1 MSMASFFAIAK
12 IDVMNAKREKEM
24 MKIREEFPILDQKI
38 NGEDLVYL
46 DNAASTQKPRT
57 VINAIKNYYEND
69 HSNVH
74 RGVHTL
80 SVRATEAY
88 ERARQKVTEFV
99 NSPNKHQIIF
109 TKGTTESINLIASS
123 VTNLIEKNDEILIT
137 AMEHHS
143 NIVPWQELCKRTGA
157 TLKVIP
163 ISEDGDILMD
173 KYREMV
179 TNKTKLVS
187 VVHLSNTLG
196 TINPIEKIINKA
208 KSHSAI
214 TVIDGAQAAGH
225 IPIDVQKLDCDFYLF
240 SGHKIYGPT
249 GIGVLY
255 GKEDILNKIDPY
267 QYGGEMILKVTFDE
281 TTYNDLPHKFEA
293 GTPNIAGAVGI
304 GASIDFINSLDRDL
318 CHKHEMSLHDY
329 AMDKLERIDGIR
341 IIGRS
346 SNKSAILSFVIDGM
360 HPHDIGTII
369 NQKGIAVRT
378 GHHCTMPLMD
388 FYEIPGTVRASFSI
402 YNTHSE
408 IDKLIDA
415 LKLAIKMLKQ

>member
-1 MSMASFFAIAK
+1 MRL
-12 IDVMNAKREKEM
+12 DVMNIKKKGTLER
-24 MKIREEFPILDQKI
+24 IRDEFPILDQQI
-38 NGEDLVYL
+38 NGEDLIYL
-46 DNAASTQKPRT
+46 DNAASTQKPKS
-57 VINAIKNYYEND
+57 VINAIKDYYEND

-88 ERARQKVTEFV
+88 ENARAKVAEFL

-109 TKGTTESINLIASS
+109 TKGTTDSVNLIASS
-123 VTNLIEKNDEILIT
+123 VTNLIQEDDEILIT
-137 AMEHHS
+137 SMEHHS

-157 TLKVIP
+157 VLKVIP
-163 ISEDGDILMD
+163 INENGELMIEEYKNMVSE
-173 KYREMV
+173 
-179 TNKTKLVS
+179 KTKLIS

-196 TINPIEKIINKA
+196 TINPIEDIIEFA
-208 KSHSAI
+208 KSNDVI

-225 IPIDVQKLDCDFYLF
+225 LPIDVQKLDCDFYLF
-240 SGHKIYGPT
+240 SGHKIFGPT

-255 GKEDILNKIDPY
+255 GKEEILNQIDPY
-267 QYGGEMILKVTFDE
+267 QFGGEMILKVTFEE

-304 GASIDFINSLDRDL
+304 GASIDFINGIDRDL
-318 CHKHEMSLHDY
+318 AHEHEMSLHDY
-329 AMDKLERIDGIR
+329 ALEQLEDIEGIR
-341 IIGRS
+341 IIGNS
-346 SNKSAILSFVIDGM
+346 KNKSAIISFIVDGI

-388 FYEIPGTVRASFSI
+388 FYGIPGTVRASFSI
-402 YNTHSE
+402 YNNHSE
-408 IDKLIDA
+408 VDKLIDA
-415 LKLAIKMLKQ
+415 IKLAIKMLK

>member
-1 MSMASFFAIAK
+1 MKAK
-12 IDVMNAKREKEM
+12 QKKAFE
-24 MKIREEFPILDQKI
+24 KIREEFPILDQKI
-38 NGEDLVYL
+38 NGEDLIYL
-46 DNAASTQKPRT
+46 DNAASTQKPKA
-57 VINAIKNYYEND
+57 VINAIKDYYEND

-88 ERARQKVTEFV
+88 ENARVKVTEFL
-99 NSPNKHQIIF
+99 NSPNNHQIIF
-109 TKGTTESINLIASS
+109 TKGTTDSINLIATSITS
-123 VTNLIEKNDEILIT
+123 LINENDEILIT

-157 TLKVIP
+157 ILKIIP
-163 ISEDGDILMD
+163 INENGEILID
-173 KYREMV
+173 DYKDMV
-179 TNKTKLVS
+179 SAKTKLIS

-196 TINPIEKIINKA
+196 TINPIEDIIKIA
-208 KSHSAI
+208 KSHDVI

-225 IPIDVQKLDCDFYLF
+225 LPIDVQQLDCDFYLF
-240 SGHKIYGPT
+240 SGHKIFGPT

-255 GKEDILNKIDPY
+255 GKEEILNRIDPY
-267 QYGGEMILKVTFDE
+267 QYGGEMILKVTFEE
-281 TTYNDLPHKFEA
+281 TTYNSLPHKFEA

-318 CHKHEMSLHDY
+318 CHEYEMSLHDY
-329 AMDKLERIDGIR
+329 ALNQLEQIDGIR
-341 IIGRS
+341 IIGKS
-346 SNKSAILSFVIDGM
+346 SHKSAIISFVIDGM

-402 YNTHSE
+402 YNNHSE

-415 LKLAIKMLKQ
+415 IKLAIKMLK

>member
-1 MSMASFFAIAK
+1 MKAK
-12 IDVMNAKREKEM
+12 QKKAFER
-24 MKIREEFPILDQKI
+24 IREEFPILDQKI
-38 NGEDLVYL
+38 NGEDLIYL
-46 DNAASTQKPRT
+46 DNAASTQKPKA
-57 VINAIKNYYEND
+57 VINAIKDYYEND

-88 ERARQKVTEFV
+88 ENARVKVTEFL
-99 NSPNKHQIIF
+99 NSPNNHQIIF
-109 TKGTTESINLIASS
+109 TKGTTDSINLIATSITS
-123 VTNLIEKNDEILIT
+123 LINENDEILIT

-157 TLKVIP
+157 VLKIIP
-163 ISEDGDILMD
+163 INENGEILID
-173 KYREMV
+173 NYKDMV
-179 TNKTKLVS
+179 SAKTKLIS

-196 TINPIEKIINKA
+196 TINPIEDIIKIA
-208 KSHSAI
+208 KSHDVI

-225 IPIDVQKLDCDFYLF
+225 LPIDVQQLDCDFYLF
-240 SGHKIYGPT
+240 SGHKIFGPT

-255 GKEDILNKIDPY
+255 GKEEILNRIDPY
-267 QYGGEMILKVTFDE
+267 QYGGEMILKVTFEE
-281 TTYNDLPHKFEA
+281 TTYNSLPHKFEA

-318 CHKHEMSLHDY
+318 CHEYEMSLHDY
-329 AMDKLERIDGIR
+329 ALNQLEQIDGIR
-341 IIGRS
+341 IIGKS
-346 SNKSAILSFVIDGM
+346 SHKSAIISFVIDGM

-402 YNTHSE
+402 YNNHSE

-415 LKLAIKMLKQ
+415 IKLAIKMLK

>member
-1 MSMASFFAIAK
+1 MK
-12 IDVMNAKREKEM
+12 ELRKRSLEN
-24 MKIREEFPILDQKI
+24 IREDFPILHQKI
-38 NGEDLVYL
+38 NGEELVYL
-46 DNAASTQKPRT
+46 DNAASTQKPKA
-57 VINAIKNYYEND
+57 VINAIKDYYEND

-88 ERARQKVTEFV
+88 ENAREKVSQFV
-99 NSPNKHQIIF
+99 NSPNKNQIIF
-109 TKGTTESINLIASS
+109 TKGTTESINLIAGSL
-123 VTNLIEKNDEILIT
+123 TNLIEKNDEILIT

-157 TLKVIP
+157 ILKIIP
-163 ISEDGDILMD
+163 INDNGEILID
-173 KYREMV
+173 KYTEMV

-196 TINPIEKIINKA
+196 TINPIEEIIDTA
-208 KSHSAI
+208 KLNNAI
-214 TVIDGAQAAGH
+214 TVIDGAQSAGH
-225 IPIDVQKLDCDFYLF
+225 LLVDVQELDCDFYLF
-240 SGHKIYGPT
+240 SGHKVFGPT

-255 GKEDILNKIDPY
+255 GKENILNQIDPY
-267 QYGGEMILKVTFDE
+267 QFGGEMILKVTFDE
-281 TTYNDLPHKFEA
+281 TTYNGLPHKFEA

-304 GASIDFINSLDRDL
+304 GASIDFINSLDREL
-318 CHKHEMSLHDY
+318 CHQYEMSLHNY
-329 AMDKLERIDGIR
+329 ALEKLKQFDDIR
-341 IIGRS
+341 IIGKS
-346 SNKSAILSFVIDGM
+346 SKKSAIISFVIDGI

-402 YNTHSE
+402 YNNHAE
-408 IDKLIDA
+408 VDKLIDA
-415 LKLAIKMLKQ
+415 INLAIKMLKQ

>member
-1 MSMASFFAIAK
+1 MK
-12 IDVMNAKREKEM
+12 GLRKRSLEN
-24 MKIREEFPILDQKI
+24 IREEFPILHQKI

-46 DNAASTQKPRT
+46 DNAASTQKPKA
-57 VINAIKNYYEND
+57 VINAIKDYYEND

-88 ERARQKVTEFV
+88 ENAREKVSQFV
-99 NSPNKHQIIF
+99 NSPNKNQIIF
-109 TKGTTESINLIASS
+109 TKGTTESINLIAGSL
-123 VTNLIEKNDEILIT
+123 TNLIEKNDEILIT

-157 TLKVIP
+157 ILKIIP
-163 ISEDGDILMD
+163 INDNGEILID
-173 KYREMV
+173 KYTEMV

-196 TINPIEKIINKA
+196 TINPIEEIIDTA
-208 KSHSAI
+208 KLNNAI
-214 TVIDGAQAAGH
+214 TVIDGAQSAGH
-225 IPIDVQKLDCDFYLF
+225 LLVDVQELDCDFYLF
-240 SGHKIYGPT
+240 SGHKVFGPT

-255 GKEDILNKIDPY
+255 GKENILNQIDPY
-267 QYGGEMILKVTFDE
+267 QFGGEMILKVTFDE
-281 TTYNDLPHKFEA
+281 TTYNGLPHKFEA

-304 GASIDFINSLDRDL
+304 GASIDFINSLDREL
-318 CHKHEMSLHDY
+318 CHQYEMSLHDY
-329 AMDKLERIDGIR
+329 ALEKLEQFDDIR

-346 SNKSAILSFVIDGM
+346 SKKSAIISFVIDGI

-388 FYEIPGTVRASFSI
+388 FYGIPGTVRASFSI
-402 YNTHSE
+402 YNNHAE
-408 IDKLIDA
+408 VDKLIDA
-415 LKLAIKMLKQ
+415 IKLAIKMLKQ

>member
-1 MSMASFFAIAK
+1 
-12 IDVMNAKREKEM
+12 MNAKQKKAFER
-24 MKIREEFPILDQKI
+24 IREEFPILDQKI
-38 NGEDLVYL
+38 NGEDLIYL
-46 DNAASTQKPRT
+46 DNAASTQKPKA
-57 VINAIKNYYEND
+57 VINAIKDYYEND

-88 ERARQKVTEFV
+88 ENARVKVTEFL
-99 NSPNKHQIIF
+99 NSPNNHQIIF
-109 TKGTTESINLIASS
+109 TKGTTDSINLIATSITS
-123 VTNLIEKNDEILIT
+123 LINENDEILIT

-157 TLKVIP
+157 VLKIIP
-163 ISEDGDILMD
+163 INENGEILID
-173 KYREMV
+173 DYKDMV
-179 TNKTKLVS
+179 SAKTKLIS

-196 TINPIEKIINKA
+196 TINPIEDIIKIA
-208 KSHSAI
+208 KSHDVI

-225 IPIDVQKLDCDFYLF
+225 LPIDVQQLDCDFYLF
-240 SGHKIYGPT
+240 SGHKIFGPT

-255 GKEDILNKIDPY
+255 GKEEILNRIDPY
-267 QYGGEMILKVTFDE
+267 QYGGEMILKVTFEE
-281 TTYNDLPHKFEA
+281 TTYNSLPHKFEA

-318 CHKHEMSLHDY
+318 CHEYEMSLHDY
-329 AMDKLERIDGIR
+329 ALNQLEQIDGIR
-341 IIGRS
+341 IIGKS
-346 SNKSAILSFVIDGM
+346 SHKSAIISFVIDGM

-402 YNTHSE
+402 YNNHSE

-415 LKLAIKMLKQ
+415 IKLAIKMLK

>member
-1 MSMASFFAIAK
+1 MKAK
-12 IDVMNAKREKEM
+12 QKKAFER
-24 MKIREEFPILDQKI
+24 IREEFPILDQKI
-38 NGEDLVYL
+38 NGEDLIYL
-46 DNAASTQKPRT
+46 DNAASTQKPKA
-57 VINAIKNYYEND
+57 VINAIKDYYEND

-88 ERARQKVTEFV
+88 ENARVKVTEFL
-99 NSPNKHQIIF
+99 NSPNNHQIIF
-109 TKGTTESINLIASS
+109 TKGTTDSINLIATSITS
-123 VTNLIEKNDEILIT
+123 LINENDEILIT

-157 TLKVIP
+157 VLKIIP
-163 ISEDGDILMD
+163 INENGEILID
-173 KYREMV
+173 DYKDMV
-179 TNKTKLVS
+179 SAKTKLIS

-196 TINPIEKIINKA
+196 TINPIEDIIKIA
-208 KSHSAI
+208 KSHDVI

-225 IPIDVQKLDCDFYLF
+225 LPIDVQQLDCDFYLF
-240 SGHKIYGPT
+240 SGHKIFGPT

-255 GKEDILNKIDPY
+255 GKEEILNRIDPY
-267 QYGGEMILKVTFDE
+267 QYGGEMILKVTFEE
-281 TTYNDLPHKFEA
+281 TTYNSLPHKFEA

-318 CHKHEMSLHDY
+318 CHEYEMSLHDY
-329 AMDKLERIDGIR
+329 ALNQLEQIDGIR
-341 IIGRS
+341 IIGKS
-346 SNKSAILSFVIDGM
+346 SHKSAIISFVIDGV

-402 YNTHSE
+402 YNNHSE

-415 LKLAIKMLKQ
+415 IKLAIKMLK

>member
-1 MSMASFFAIAK
+1 
-12 IDVMNAKREKEM
+12 
-24 MKIREEFPILDQKI
+24 MKVKHKKTFERIREEFPILDQKI
-38 NGEDLVYL
+38 NGEDLIYL
-46 DNAASTQKPRT
+46 DNAASTQKPKA
-57 VINAIKNYYEND
+57 VINAIKDYYEND

-88 ERARQKVTEFV
+88 ENARVKVTEFL
-99 NSPNKHQIIF
+99 NSPNNHQIIF
-109 TKGTTESINLIASS
+109 TKGTTDSINLIATSITS
-123 VTNLIEKNDEILIT
+123 LINENDEILIT

-157 TLKVIP
+157 VLKIIP
-163 ISEDGDILMD
+163 INENGEILID
-173 KYREMV
+173 DYKDMV
-179 TNKTKLVS
+179 SAKTKLIS

-196 TINPIEKIINKA
+196 TINPIEDIIKIA
-208 KSHSAI
+208 KSHDVI

-225 IPIDVQKLDCDFYLF
+225 LPIDVQQLDCDFYLF
-240 SGHKIYGPT
+240 SGHKIFGPT

-255 GKEDILNKIDPY
+255 GKEEILNKIDPY
-267 QYGGEMILKVTFDE
+267 QYGGEMILKVTFEE
-281 TTYNDLPHKFEA
+281 TTYNSLPHKFEA

-318 CHKHEMSLHDY
+318 CHEYEMSLHDY
-329 AMDKLERIDGIR
+329 ALNQLEQIDGIR
-341 IIGRS
+341 IIGKS
-346 SNKSAILSFVIDGM
+346 SHKSAIISFVIDDM

-402 YNTHSE
+402 YNNHSE

-415 LKLAIKMLKQ
+415 IKLAIKMLK

>member
-1 MSMASFFAIAK
+1 MKAK
-12 IDVMNAKREKEM
+12 QKKAFER
-24 MKIREEFPILDQKI
+24 IREEFPILDQKI
-38 NGEDLVYL
+38 NGEDLIYL
-46 DNAASTQKPRT
+46 DNAASTQNPKA
-57 VINAIKNYYEND
+57 VINAIKDYYEND

-88 ERARQKVTEFV
+88 ENARVKVTEFL
-99 NSPNKHQIIF
+99 NSPNNHQIIF
-109 TKGTTESINLIASS
+109 TKGTTDSINLIATSITS
-123 VTNLIEKNDEILIT
+123 LINENDEILIT

-157 TLKVIP
+157 VLKIIP
-163 ISEDGDILMD
+163 INENGEILID
-173 KYREMV
+173 DYKDMV
-179 TNKTKLVS
+179 SAKTKLIS

-196 TINPIEKIINKA
+196 TINPIEDIIKIA
-208 KSHSAI
+208 KSHDVI

-225 IPIDVQKLDCDFYLF
+225 LPIDVQQLDCDFYLF
-240 SGHKIYGPT
+240 SGHKIFGPT

-255 GKEDILNKIDPY
+255 GKEEILNRIDPY
-267 QYGGEMILKVTFDE
+267 QYGGEMILKVTFEE
-281 TTYNDLPHKFEA
+281 TTYNSLPHKFEA

-318 CHKHEMSLHDY
+318 CHEYEMSLHDY
-329 AMDKLERIDGIR
+329 ALNQLEQIDGIR
-341 IIGRS
+341 IIGKS
-346 SNKSAILSFVIDGM
+346 SHKSAIISFVIDGM

-402 YNTHSE
+402 YNNHSE

-415 LKLAIKMLKQ
+415 IKLAIKMLK

>member
-1 MSMASFFAIAK
+1 MK
-12 IDVMNAKREKEM
+12 ELRKRSLEN
-24 MKIREEFPILDQKI
+24 IREEFPILHQKI

-46 DNAASTQKPRT
+46 DNAASTQKPKA
-57 VINAIKNYYEND
+57 VINAIKDYYEND

-88 ERARQKVTEFV
+88 ENAREKVSQFV
-99 NSPNKHQIIF
+99 NSPNKNQIIF
-109 TKGTTESINLIASS
+109 TKGTTESINLIAGSL
-123 VTNLIEKNDEILIT
+123 TNLIEKNDEILIT

-157 TLKVIP
+157 ILKIIP
-163 ISEDGDILMD
+163 INDNGEILID
-173 KYREMV
+173 KYTEMV

-196 TINPIEKIINKA
+196 TINPVEEIIDSA
-208 KSHSAI
+208 KLNNAI
-214 TVIDGAQAAGH
+214 TVIDGAQSAGH
-225 IPIDVQKLDCDFYLF
+225 LLVDVQELDCDFYLF
-240 SGHKIYGPT
+240 SGHKVFGPT

-255 GKEDILNKIDPY
+255 GKENILNQIDPY
-267 QYGGEMILKVTFDE
+267 QFGGEMILKVTFDE
-281 TTYNDLPHKFEA
+281 TTYNGLPHKFEA

-304 GASIDFINSLDRDL
+304 GASIDFINSLDREL
-318 CHKHEMSLHDY
+318 CHQYEMSLHDY
-329 AMDKLERIDGIR
+329 ALEKLEQFDNIR
-341 IIGRS
+341 IIGKS
-346 SNKSAILSFVIDGM
+346 SKKSAIISFVIDGI

-388 FYEIPGTVRASFSI
+388 FYGIPGTVRASFSI
-402 YNTHSE
+402 YNNHAE
-408 IDKLIDA
+408 VDKLIDA
-415 LKLAIKMLKQ
+415 IKLAIKMLKQ

>member
-1 MSMASFFAIAK
+1 MK
-12 IDVMNAKREKEM
+12 ELRKRSLKN
-24 MKIREEFPILDQKI
+24 IREEFPILHQKI

-46 DNAASTQKPRT
+46 DNAASTQKPKA
-57 VINAIKNYYEND
+57 VINAIKDYYEND

-88 ERARQKVTEFV
+88 ENAREKVSQFV
-99 NSPNKHQIIF
+99 NSPNKNQIIF
-109 TKGTTESINLIASS
+109 TKGTTESINLIAGSL
-123 VTNLIEKNDEILIT
+123 TNLIEKNDEILIT

-157 TLKVIP
+157 ILKIIP
-163 ISEDGDILMD
+163 INDDGEILID
-173 KYREMV
+173 KYTEMV

-196 TINPIEKIINKA
+196 TINPIEEIIDTA
-208 KSHSAI
+208 KLNNAI
-214 TVIDGAQAAGH
+214 TVIDGAQSAGH
-225 IPIDVQKLDCDFYLF
+225 LLVDVQELDCDFYLF
-240 SGHKIYGPT
+240 SGHKVFGPT

-255 GKEDILNKIDPY
+255 GKENILNQIDPY
-267 QYGGEMILKVTFDE
+267 QFGGEMILKVTFDE
-281 TTYNDLPHKFEA
+281 TTYNGLPHKFEA

-304 GASIDFINSLDRDL
+304 GASIDFINSLDREL
-318 CHKHEMSLHDY
+318 CHQYEMSLHDY
-329 AMDKLERIDGIR
+329 ALEKLEQFDDIR
-341 IIGRS
+341 IIGKS
-346 SNKSAILSFVIDGM
+346 SKKSAIISFVIDGI

-388 FYEIPGTVRASFSI
+388 FYGIPGTVRASFSI
-402 YNTHSE
+402 YNNHAE
-408 IDKLIDA
+408 VDKLIDA
-415 LKLAIKMLKQ
+415 IKLAIKMLKQ

>member
-1 MSMASFFAIAK
+1 MK
-12 IDVMNAKREKEM
+12 ELRKRSLEN
-24 MKIREEFPILDQKI
+24 IREEFPILHQKI

-46 DNAASTQKPRT
+46 DNAASTQKPKA
-57 VINAIKNYYEND
+57 VINAIKDYYEND

-88 ERARQKVTEFV
+88 ENAREKVSQFV
-99 NSPNKHQIIF
+99 NSPNKNQIIF
-109 TKGTTESINLIASS
+109 TKGTTESINLIAGSL
-123 VTNLIEKNDEILIT
+123 TNLIEKNDEILIT

-157 TLKVIP
+157 ILKIIP
-163 ISEDGDILMD
+163 INDNGEILID
-173 KYREMV
+173 KYTEMV

-196 TINPIEKIINKA
+196 TINPIEEIIDTA
-208 KSHSAI
+208 KLNNAI
-214 TVIDGAQAAGH
+214 TVIDGAQSACH
-225 IPIDVQKLDCDFYLF
+225 LLVDVQELDCDFYLF
-240 SGHKIYGPT
+240 SGHKVFGPT

-255 GKEDILNKIDPY
+255 GKENILNQIDPY
-267 QYGGEMILKVTFDE
+267 QFGGEMILKVTFDE
-281 TTYNDLPHKFEA
+281 TTYNGLPHKFEA

-304 GASIDFINSLDRDL
+304 GASIDFINSLDREV
-318 CHKHEMSLHDY
+318 CHQYEMSLHDY
-329 AMDKLERIDGIR
+329 ALEKLEQFDDIR
-341 IIGRS
+341 IIGKS
-346 SNKSAILSFVIDGM
+346 SKKSAIISFVIDGI

-388 FYEIPGTVRASFSI
+388 FYGIPGTVRASFSI
-402 YNTHSE
+402 YNNHAE
-408 IDKLIDA
+408 VDKLIDA
-415 LKLAIKMLKQ
+415 IKLAIKMLKQ

>member
-1 MSMASFFAIAK
+1 MK
-12 IDVMNAKREKEM
+12 ELRKRSLEN
-24 MKIREEFPILDQKI
+24 IREEFPILHQKI

-46 DNAASTQKPRT
+46 DNAASTQKPKA
-57 VINAIKNYYEND
+57 VINAIKDYYEND

-88 ERARQKVTEFV
+88 ENAREKVSQFV
-99 NSPNKHQIIF
+99 NSPNKNQIIF
-109 TKGTTESINLIASS
+109 TKGTTESINLIAGSL
-123 VTNLIEKNDEILIT
+123 TNLIEKDDEILIT

-157 TLKVIP
+157 ILKIIP
-163 ISEDGDILMD
+163 INDNGEILID
-173 KYREMV
+173 KYTEMV

-196 TINPIEKIINKA
+196 TINPIEEIIDTA
-208 KSHSAI
+208 KLNNSI
-214 TVIDGAQAAGH
+214 TVIDGAQSAGH
-225 IPIDVQKLDCDFYLF
+225 LLVDVQELDCDFYLF
-240 SGHKIYGPT
+240 SGHKVFGPT

-255 GKEDILNKIDPY
+255 GKENILNQIDPY
-267 QYGGEMILKVTFDE
+267 QFGGEMILKVTFDE
-281 TTYNDLPHKFEA
+281 TTYNGLPHKFEA

-304 GASIDFINSLDRDL
+304 GASIDFINSLDREL
-318 CHKHEMSLHDY
+318 CHQYEMSLHDY
-329 AMDKLERIDGIR
+329 ALEKLEQFDDIR
-341 IIGRS
+341 IIGKS
-346 SNKSAILSFVIDGM
+346 SKKSAIISFVIDGI

-388 FYEIPGTVRASFSI
+388 FYGIPGTVRASFSI
-402 YNTHSE
+402 YNNHAE
-408 IDKLIDA
+408 VDKLIDA
-415 LKLAIKMLKQ
+415 IKLAIKMLKQ

>member
-1 MSMASFFAIAK
+1 MKAK
-12 IDVMNAKREKEM
+12 QKKAFE
-24 MKIREEFPILDQKI
+24 KIREEFPILDQKI
-38 NGEDLVYL
+38 NGEDLIYL
-46 DNAASTQKPRT
+46 DNAASTQKPKA
-57 VINAIKNYYEND
+57 VINAIKDYYEND

-88 ERARQKVTEFV
+88 ENARVKVTEFL
-99 NSPNKHQIIF
+99 NSPNNHQIIF
-109 TKGTTESINLIASS
+109 TKGTTDSINLIATSITS
-123 VTNLIEKNDEILIT
+123 LINENDEILIT

-157 TLKVIP
+157 VLKIIP
-163 ISEDGDILMD
+163 INENGEILID
-173 KYREMV
+173 DYKDMV
-179 TNKTKLVS
+179 SAKTKLIS

-196 TINPIEKIINKA
+196 TINPIEDIIKIA
-208 KSHSAI
+208 KSHDVI

-225 IPIDVQKLDCDFYLF
+225 LPIDVQQLDCDFYLF
-240 SGHKIYGPT
+240 SGHKIFGPT

-255 GKEDILNKIDPY
+255 GKDEILNRIDPY
-267 QYGGEMILKVTFDE
+267 QYGGEMILKVTFEE
-281 TTYNDLPHKFEA
+281 TTYSSLPHKFEA

-304 GASIDFINSLDRDL
+304 GASIDFINGLDRDL
-318 CHKHEMSLHDY
+318 CHEYEMSLHDY
-329 AMDKLERIDGIR
+329 ALNQLEQIDGIR
-341 IIGRS
+341 IIGKS
-346 SNKSAILSFVIDGM
+346 SHKSAIISFVIDGM

-402 YNTHSE
+402 YNNHSE

-415 LKLAIKMLKQ
+415 IKLAIKMLK

>member
-1 MSMASFFAIAK
+1 MKAK
-12 IDVMNAKREKEM
+12 QKKAFER
-24 MKIREEFPILDQKI
+24 IREEFPILDQKI
-38 NGEDLVYL
+38 NGEDLIYL
-46 DNAASTQKPRT
+46 DNAASTQKPKA
-57 VINAIKNYYEND
+57 VINAIKDYYEND

-88 ERARQKVTEFV
+88 ENARVKVTEFI
-99 NSPNKHQIIF
+99 NSPNNHQIIF
-109 TKGTTESINLIASS
+109 TKGTTDSINLIATSITS
-123 VTNLIEKNDEILIT
+123 LINENDEILIT

-157 TLKVIP
+157 VLKIIP
-163 ISEDGDILMD
+163 INENGEILID
-173 KYREMV
+173 DYKDMV
-179 TNKTKLVS
+179 SAKTKLIS

-196 TINPIEKIINKA
+196 TINPIEDIIKIA
-208 KSHSAI
+208 KSHDAI

-225 IPIDVQKLDCDFYLF
+225 LPIDVQKLDCDFYLF
-240 SGHKIYGPT
+240 SGHKIFGPT

-255 GKEDILNKIDPY
+255 GKEEILNRIDPY
-267 QYGGEMILKVTFDE
+267 QYGGEMILKVTFEE
-281 TTYNDLPHKFEA
+281 TTYNSLPHKFEA

-318 CHKHEMSLHDY
+318 CHEYEMSLHDY
-329 AMDKLERIDGIR
+329 ALNQLEQIDGIR
-341 IIGRS
+341 IIGKS
-346 SNKSAILSFVIDGM
+346 SHKSAIISFVIDGM

-402 YNTHSE
+402 YNNHSE

-415 LKLAIKMLKQ
+415 IKLAIKMLK

>member
-1 MSMASFFAIAK
+1 MKAK
-12 IDVMNAKREKEM
+12 QKKAFER
-24 MKIREEFPILDQKI
+24 IREQFPILDQKI
-38 NGEDLVYL
+38 NGEDLIYL
-46 DNAASTQKPRT
+46 DNAASTQKPKA
-57 VINAIKNYYEND
+57 VINAIKDYYEND

-88 ERARQKVTEFV
+88 ENARVKVTEFL
-99 NSPNKHQIIF
+99 NSPNNHQIIF
-109 TKGTTESINLIASS
+109 TKGTTDSINLIATSITS
-123 VTNLIEKNDEILIT
+123 LINENDEILIT

-157 TLKVIP
+157 VLKIIP
-163 ISEDGDILMD
+163 INENGEILID
-173 KYREMV
+173 EYKDMV
-179 TNKTKLVS
+179 SAKTKLIS

-196 TINPIEKIINKA
+196 TINPIEDIIKIA
-208 KSHSAI
+208 KSHDVI

-225 IPIDVQKLDCDFYLF
+225 LPIDVQKLDCDFYLF
-240 SGHKIYGPT
+240 SGHKIFGPT

-255 GKEDILNKIDPY
+255 GKEEILNRIDPY
-267 QYGGEMILKVTFDE
+267 QYGGEMILKVTFEE
-281 TTYNDLPHKFEA
+281 TTYNSLPHKFEA

-318 CHKHEMSLHDY
+318 CHEYEMSLHDY
-329 AMDKLERIDGIR
+329 ALNQLEQIDGIR
-341 IIGRS
+341 IIGKS
-346 SNKSAILSFVIDGM
+346 SHKSAIISFVIDGM

-402 YNTHSE
+402 YNNHSE

-415 LKLAIKMLKQ
+415 IKLAIKMLK

>member
-1 MSMASFFAIAK
+1 MKAK
-12 IDVMNAKREKEM
+12 QKKAFER
-24 MKIREEFPILDQKI
+24 IREEFPILDQKI
-38 NGEDLVYL
+38 NGEDLIYL
-46 DNAASTQKPRT
+46 DNAASTQKPKA
-57 VINAIKNYYEND
+57 VINAIKDYYEND

-88 ERARQKVTEFV
+88 ENARVKVTEFL
-99 NSPNKHQIIF
+99 NSPNNHEIIF
-109 TKGTTESINLIASS
+109 TKGTTDSINLIATSITS
-123 VTNLIEKNDEILIT
+123 LINENDEILIT
-137 AMEHHS
+137 PMEHHS

-157 TLKVIP
+157 VLKIIP
-163 ISEDGDILMD
+163 INENGEILID
-173 KYREMV
+173 DYKDMV
-179 TNKTKLVS
+179 SAKTKLIS

-196 TINPIEKIINKA
+196 TINPIEDIIKIA
-208 KSHSAI
+208 KSHDVI

-225 IPIDVQKLDCDFYLF
+225 LPIDVQQLDCDFYLF
-240 SGHKIYGPT
+240 SGHKIFGPT

-255 GKEDILNKIDPY
+255 GKEEILNRIDPY
-267 QYGGEMILKVTFDE
+267 QYGGEMILKVTFEE
-281 TTYNDLPHKFEA
+281 TTYNSLPHKFEA

-318 CHKHEMSLHDY
+318 CHEYEMSLHDY
-329 AMDKLERIDGIR
+329 ALNQLEQIDGIR
-341 IIGRS
+341 IIGKS
-346 SNKSAILSFVIDGM
+346 SHKSAIISFVIDGM

-388 FYEIPGTVRASFSI
+388 FYDIPGTVRASFSI
-402 YNTHSE
+402 YNNHSE

-415 LKLAIKMLKQ
+415 IKLAIKMLK

>member
-1 MSMASFFAIAK
+1 MKAK
-12 IDVMNAKREKEM
+12 QKKAFER
-24 MKIREEFPILDQKI
+24 IREEFPILDQKI
-38 NGEDLVYL
+38 NGEDLIYL
-46 DNAASTQKPRT
+46 DNAASTQKPKA
-57 VINAIKNYYEND
+57 VINAIKDYYEND

-88 ERARQKVTEFV
+88 ENARVKVTEFL
-99 NSPNKHQIIF
+99 NSPNNHQIIF
-109 TKGTTESINLIASS
+109 TKGTTDSINLIATSITS
-123 VTNLIEKNDEILIT
+123 LINENDEILIT

-157 TLKVIP
+157 VLKIIP
-163 ISEDGDILMD
+163 INENGEILID
-173 KYREMV
+173 DYKDMV
-179 TNKTKLVS
+179 SAKTKLIS

-196 TINPIEKIINKA
+196 TINPIEDIIKIA
-208 KSHSAI
+208 KSHDVI

-225 IPIDVQKLDCDFYLF
+225 LPIDVQKIDCDFYLF
-240 SGHKIYGPT
+240 SGHKIFGPT

-255 GKEDILNKIDPY
+255 GKEEILNRIDPY
-267 QYGGEMILKVTFDE
+267 QYGGEMILKVTFEE
-281 TTYNDLPHKFEA
+281 TTYNSLPHKFEA

-318 CHKHEMSLHDY
+318 CHEYEMSLHDY
-329 AMDKLERIDGIR
+329 ALNQLEQIDGIR
-341 IIGRS
+341 IIGKS
-346 SNKSAILSFVIDGM
+346 SHKSAIISFVIDGM

-402 YNTHSE
+402 YNNHSE

-415 LKLAIKMLKQ
+415 IKLAIKMLK

>member
-1 MSMASFFAIAK
+1 MKAK
-12 IDVMNAKREKEM
+12 QKKAFER
-24 MKIREEFPILDQKI
+24 IREEFPILDQKI
-38 NGEDLVYL
+38 NGEDLIYL
-46 DNAASTQKPRT
+46 DIAASTQKPKA
-57 VINAIKNYYEND
+57 VINAIKDYYEND

-88 ERARQKVTEFV
+88 ENARVKVTEFL
-99 NSPNKHQIIF
+99 NSPNNHQIIF
-109 TKGTTESINLIASS
+109 TKGTTDSINLIATSI
-123 VTNLIEKNDEILIT
+123 TGLINENDEILIT

-157 TLKVIP
+157 VLKIIP
-163 ISEDGDILMD
+163 INENGEILID
-173 KYREMV
+173 DYKDMV
-179 TNKTKLVS
+179 SAKTKLIS

-196 TINPIEKIINKA
+196 TINPIEDIIKIA
-208 KSHSAI
+208 KSHDVI

-225 IPIDVQKLDCDFYLF
+225 LPIDVQKLDCDFYLF
-240 SGHKIYGPT
+240 SGHKIFGPT

-255 GKEDILNKIDPY
+255 GKEEILNRIDPY
-267 QYGGEMILKVTFDE
+267 QYGGEMILKVTFEE
-281 TTYNDLPHKFEA
+281 TTYNSLPHKFEA

-318 CHKHEMSLHDY
+318 CHEYEMSLHDY
-329 AMDKLERIDGIR
+329 ALNQLEQIDGIR
-341 IIGRS
+341 IIGKS
-346 SNKSAILSFVIDGM
+346 SHKSAIISFVIDGM

-402 YNTHSE
+402 YNNHSE

-415 LKLAIKMLKQ
+415 IKLAIKMLK

>member
-1 MSMASFFAIAK
+1 MKAK
-12 IDVMNAKREKEM
+12 QKKAFER
-24 MKIREEFPILDQKI
+24 IREEFPILDQKI
-38 NGEDLVYL
+38 NGEDLIYL
-46 DNAASTQKPRT
+46 DNAASTQKPKA
-57 VINAIKNYYEND
+57 VINAIKDYYEND

-88 ERARQKVTEFV
+88 ENARVKVTEFI
-99 NSPNKHQIIF
+99 NSPNNHQIIF
-109 TKGTTESINLIASS
+109 TKGTTDSINLIATSITS
-123 VTNLIEKNDEILIT
+123 LINENDEILIT

-157 TLKVIP
+157 VLKIIP
-163 ISEDGDILMD
+163 INENGEILID
-173 KYREMV
+173 DYKDMV
-179 TNKTKLVS
+179 SAKTKLIS

-196 TINPIEKIINKA
+196 TINPIEDIIKIA
-208 KSHSAI
+208 KSHDVI

-225 IPIDVQKLDCDFYLF
+225 LPIDVQQLDCDFYLF
-240 SGHKIYGPT
+240 SGHKIFGPT

-255 GKEDILNKIDPY
+255 GKEEILNRIDPY
-267 QYGGEMILKVTFDE
+267 QYGGEMILKVTFEE
-281 TTYNDLPHKFEA
+281 TTYNSLPHKFEA

-318 CHKHEMSLHDY
+318 CHEYEMSLHDY
-329 AMDKLERIDGIR
+329 ALNQLEQIDGIR
-341 IIGRS
+341 IIGKS
-346 SNKSAILSFVIDGM
+346 SHKSAIISFVIDGM

-402 YNTHSE
+402 YNNHSE

-415 LKLAIKMLKQ
+415 IKLAIKMLK

>member
-1 MSMASFFAIAK
+1 MK
-12 IDVMNAKREKEM
+12 ELRKRSLEN
-24 MKIREEFPILDQKI
+24 IREEFPILHQKI

-46 DNAASTQKPRT
+46 DNAASTQKPKA
-57 VINAIKNYYEND
+57 VINAIKDYYEND

-88 ERARQKVTEFV
+88 ENAREKVSQFV
-99 NSPNKHQIIF
+99 NSPNKNQIIF
-109 TKGTTESINLIASS
+109 TKGTTESINLIAGSL
-123 VTNLIEKNDEILIT
+123 TNLIEKNDEILIT

-157 TLKVIP
+157 ILKIIP
-163 ISEDGDILMD
+163 INDNGEILID
-173 KYREMV
+173 KYTKMV

-196 TINPIEKIINKA
+196 TINPIEEIIDTA
-208 KSHSAI
+208 KLNNAI
-214 TVIDGAQAAGH
+214 TVIDGAQSAGH
-225 IPIDVQKLDCDFYLF
+225 LLVDVQELDCDFYLF
-240 SGHKIYGPT
+240 SGHKVFGPT

-255 GKEDILNKIDPY
+255 GKENILNQIDPY
-267 QYGGEMILKVTFDE
+267 QFGGEMILKVTFDE
-281 TTYNDLPHKFEA
+281 TTYNGLPHKFEA

-304 GASIDFINSLDRDL
+304 GASIDFINSLDREL
-318 CHKHEMSLHDY
+318 CHQYEMSLHDY
-329 AMDKLERIDGIR
+329 ALEKLEQFDDIR

-346 SNKSAILSFVIDGM
+346 SKKSAIISFVIDGI

-388 FYEIPGTVRASFSI
+388 FYGIPGTVRASFSI
-402 YNTHSE
+402 YNNHAE
-408 IDKLIDA
+408 VDKLIDA
-415 LKLAIKMLKQ
+415 INLAIKMLKQ

>member
-1 MSMASFFAIAK
+1 M
-12 IDVMNAKREKEM
+12 KELR
-24 MKIREEFPILDQKI
+24 KKSLENIREEFPILHQKI

-46 DNAASTQKPRT
+46 DNAASTQKPKA
-57 VINAIKNYYEND
+57 VINAIKDYYEND

-88 ERARQKVTEFV
+88 ENAREKVSQFV
-99 NSPNKHQIIF
+99 NSPNKNQIIF
-109 TKGTTESINLIASS
+109 TKGTTESINLIAGSL
-123 VTNLIEKNDEILIT
+123 TNLIEKNDEILIT

-157 TLKVIP
+157 ILKIIP
-163 ISEDGDILMD
+163 INDDGEILID
-173 KYREMV
+173 KYTEMV

-196 TINPIEKIINKA
+196 TINPIEEIIDTA
-208 KSHSAI
+208 KLNNAI
-214 TVIDGAQAAGH
+214 TVIDGAQSAGH
-225 IPIDVQKLDCDFYLF
+225 LLVDVQELDCDFYLF
-240 SGHKIYGPT
+240 SGHKVFGPT

-255 GKEDILNKIDPY
+255 GKENILNQIDPY
-267 QYGGEMILKVTFDE
+267 QFGGEMILKVTFDE
-281 TTYNDLPHKFEA
+281 TTYNGLPHKFEA

-304 GASIDFINSLDRDL
+304 GASIDFINSLDREV
-318 CHKHEMSLHDY
+318 CHQYEMSLHDY
-329 AMDKLERIDGIR
+329 ALEKLKQFDDIR
-341 IIGRS
+341 IIGKS
-346 SNKSAILSFVIDGM
+346 SKKSAIISFVIDGI

-388 FYEIPGTVRASFSI
+388 FYGIPGTVRASFSI
-402 YNTHSE
+402 YNNHAE
-408 IDKLIDA
+408 VDKLIDA
-415 LKLAIKMLKQ
+415 IKLAIKMLKQ

>member
-1 MSMASFFAIAK
+1 MK
-12 IDVMNAKREKEM
+12 ELRKRSLEN
-24 MKIREEFPILDQKI
+24 IRDEFPILHQKI

-46 DNAASTQKPRT
+46 DNAASTQKPKA
-57 VINAIKNYYEND
+57 VINAIKDYYEND

-88 ERARQKVTEFV
+88 ENAREKVSQFV
-99 NSPNKHQIIF
+99 NSPNKNQIIF
-109 TKGTTESINLIASS
+109 TKGTTESINLIAGSL
-123 VTNLIEKNDEILIT
+123 TNLIEKNDEILIT

-157 TLKVIP
+157 ILKIIP
-163 ISEDGDILMD
+163 INDKGEILID
-173 KYREMV
+173 KYTEMV

-196 TINPIEKIINKA
+196 TINPIEEIIDTA
-208 KSHSAI
+208 KLNNAI
-214 TVIDGAQAAGH
+214 TVIDGAQSAGH
-225 IPIDVQKLDCDFYLF
+225 LLVDVQELDCDFYLF
-240 SGHKIYGPT
+240 SGHKVFGPT

-255 GKEDILNKIDPY
+255 GKENILNQIDPY
-267 QYGGEMILKVTFDE
+267 QFGGEMILKVTFDE
-281 TTYNDLPHKFEA
+281 TTYNGLPHKFEA

-304 GASIDFINSLDRDL
+304 GASIDFINSLDREL
-318 CHKHEMSLHDY
+318 CHQYEMSLHDY
-329 AMDKLERIDGIR
+329 ALEKLEQFDDIR
-341 IIGRS
+341 IIGKS
-346 SNKSAILSFVIDGM
+346 SKKSAIISFVIDGI

-388 FYEIPGTVRASFSI
+388 FYGIPGTVRASFSI
-402 YNTHSE
+402 YNNHAE
-408 IDKLIDA
+408 VDKLIDA
-415 LKLAIKMLKQ
+415 INLAIKMLKQ

>member
-1 MSMASFFAIAK
+1 M
-12 IDVMNAKREKEM
+12 KELR
-24 MKIREEFPILDQKI
+24 KKSLENIREEFPILHQKI

-46 DNAASTQKPRT
+46 DNAASTQKPKA
-57 VINAIKNYYEND
+57 VINAIKDYYEND

-88 ERARQKVTEFV
+88 ENAREKVSQFV
-99 NSPNKHQIIF
+99 NSPNKNQIIF
-109 TKGTTESINLIASS
+109 TKGTTESINLIAGSL
-123 VTNLIEKNDEILIT
+123 TNLIEKNDEILIT

-157 TLKVIP
+157 ILKIIP
-163 ISEDGDILMD
+163 INDNGEILID
-173 KYREMV
+173 KYTEMV

-196 TINPIEKIINKA
+196 TINPIEEIIDTA
-208 KSHSAI
+208 KLNNAI
-214 TVIDGAQAAGH
+214 TVIDGAQSAGH
-225 IPIDVQKLDCDFYLF
+225 LLVDVQELDCDFYLF
-240 SGHKIYGPT
+240 SGHKVFGPT

-255 GKEDILNKIDPY
+255 GKENILNQIDPY
-267 QYGGEMILKVTFDE
+267 QFGGEMILKVTFDE
-281 TTYNDLPHKFEA
+281 TTYNGLPHKFEA

-304 GASIDFINSLDRDL
+304 GASIDFINSLDREL
-318 CHKHEMSLHDY
+318 CHQYEMSLHDY
-329 AMDKLERIDGIR
+329 ALEKLEQFDDIR
-341 IIGRS
+341 IIGKS
-346 SNKSAILSFVIDGM
+346 SKKSAIISFVIDGI

-388 FYEIPGTVRASFSI
+388 FYGIPGTVRASFSI
-402 YNTHSE
+402 YNNHAE
-408 IDKLIDA
+408 VDKLIDA
-415 LKLAIKMLKQ
+415 IKLAIKMLKQ

>member
-1 MSMASFFAIAK
+1 MK
-12 IDVMNAKREKEM
+12 ELRKRSLEN
-24 MKIREEFPILDQKI
+24 IRDEFPILHQKI

-46 DNAASTQKPRT
+46 DNAASTQKPKA
-57 VINAIKNYYEND
+57 VINAIKDYYEND

-88 ERARQKVTEFV
+88 ENAREKVSQFV
-99 NSPNKHQIIF
+99 NSPNKNQIIF
-109 TKGTTESINLIASS
+109 TKGTTESINLIAGSL
-123 VTNLIEKNDEILIT
+123 TNLIEKNDEILIT

-157 TLKVIP
+157 ILKIIP
-163 ISEDGDILMD
+163 INDNGEILID
-173 KYREMV
+173 KYTEMV

-196 TINPIEKIINKA
+196 TINPIEEIIDTA
-208 KSHSAI
+208 KLNNAI
-214 TVIDGAQAAGH
+214 TVIDGAQSAGH
-225 IPIDVQKLDCDFYLF
+225 LLVDVQELDCDFYLF
-240 SGHKIYGPT
+240 SGHKVFGPT

-255 GKEDILNKIDPY
+255 GKENILNQIDPY
-267 QYGGEMILKVTFDE
+267 QFGGEMILKVTFDE
-281 TTYNDLPHKFEA
+281 TTYNGLPHKFEA

-304 GASIDFINSLDRDL
+304 GASIDFINSLDREL
-318 CHKHEMSLHDY
+318 CHQYEMSLHDY
-329 AMDKLERIDGIR
+329 ALEKLEQFDDIR
-341 IIGRS
+341 IIGKS
-346 SNKSAILSFVIDGM
+346 SKKSAIISFVIDGI

-388 FYEIPGTVRASFSI
+388 FYGIPGTVRASFSI
-402 YNTHSE
+402 YNNHAE
-408 IDKLIDA
+408 VDKLIDA
-415 LKLAIKMLKQ
+415 INLAIKMLKQ

>member
-1 MSMASFFAIAK
+1 M
-12 IDVMNAKREKEM
+12 KELR
-24 MKIREEFPILDQKI
+24 KKSLENIREEFPILHQKI

-46 DNAASTQKPRT
+46 DNAASTQKPKA
-57 VINAIKNYYEND
+57 VINAIKDYYEND

-88 ERARQKVTEFV
+88 ENAREKVSQFV
-99 NSPNKHQIIF
+99 NSPNKNQIIF
-109 TKGTTESINLIASS
+109 TKGTTESINLIAGSL
-123 VTNLIEKNDEILIT
+123 TNLIEKNDEILIT

-157 TLKVIP
+157 ILKIIP
-163 ISEDGDILMD
+163 INDNGEILID
-173 KYREMV
+173 KYTEMV

-196 TINPIEKIINKA
+196 TINPIEEIIDTA
-208 KSHSAI
+208 KSNNAI
-214 TVIDGAQAAGH
+214 TVIDGAQSASH
-225 IPIDVQKLDCDFYLF
+225 LLVDVQELDCDFYLF
-240 SGHKIYGPT
+240 SGHKVFGPT

-255 GKEDILNKIDPY
+255 GKENILNQIDPY
-267 QYGGEMILKVTFDE
+267 QFGGEMILKVTFDE
-281 TTYNDLPHKFEA
+281 TTYNGLPHKFEA

-304 GASIDFINSLDRDL
+304 GASIDFINSLDREL
-318 CHKHEMSLHDY
+318 CHQYEMSLHDY
-329 AMDKLERIDGIR
+329 ALEKLEQFDDIR
-341 IIGRS
+341 IIGKS
-346 SNKSAILSFVIDGM
+346 SKKSAIISFVIDGI

-388 FYEIPGTVRASFSI
+388 FYGIPGTVRASFSI
-402 YNTHSE
+402 YNNHAE
-408 IDKLIDA
+408 VDKLIDA
-415 LKLAIKMLKQ
+415 IKLAIKMLKQ

>member
-1 MSMASFFAIAK
+1 MKAK
-12 IDVMNAKREKEM
+12 QRKAFER
-24 MKIREEFPILDQKI
+24 IREEFPILDQKI
-38 NGEDLVYL
+38 NGEDLIYL
-46 DNAASTQKPRT
+46 DNAASTQKPKA
-57 VINAIKNYYEND
+57 VINAIKDYYEND

-88 ERARQKVTEFV
+88 ENARVKVTEFL
-99 NSPNKHQIIF
+99 NSPNNHQIIF
-109 TKGTTESINLIASS
+109 TKGTTDSINLIATSITS
-123 VTNLIEKNDEILIT
+123 LISENDEILIT

-157 TLKVIP
+157 VLKIIP
-163 ISEDGDILMD
+163 INENGEILID
-173 KYREMV
+173 DYKDMV
-179 TNKTKLVS
+179 SAKTKLIS

-196 TINPIEKIINKA
+196 TINPIEDIIKIA
-208 KSHSAI
+208 KSHDVI

-225 IPIDVQKLDCDFYLF
+225 LPIDVQKLDCDFYLF
-240 SGHKIYGPT
+240 SGHKIFGPT

-255 GKEDILNKIDPY
+255 GKDEILNRIDPY
-267 QYGGEMILKVTFDE
+267 QYGGEMILKVTFEE
-281 TTYNDLPHKFEA
+281 TTYNSLPHKFEA

-318 CHKHEMSLHDY
+318 CHEYEMSLHDY
-329 AMDKLERIDGIR
+329 ALNQLEQIDGIR
-341 IIGRS
+341 IIGKS
-346 SNKSAILSFVIDGM
+346 SHKSAIISFVIDGM

-402 YNTHSE
+402 YNNHSE

-415 LKLAIKMLKQ
+415 IKLAIKMLK